1 MSADNY
7 YVVRKHPEGGF
18 TYLMGFASNGED
30 PELDDPRGYKL
41 PRFASMEL
49 AWQAA
54 TAEGSEYGVDIHPE
68 CWSP

>member
-30 PELDDPRGYKL
+30 PEFEEGGAYPL
-41 PRFASMEL
+41 PKYASLQL
-49 AWQAA
+49 AHEAA